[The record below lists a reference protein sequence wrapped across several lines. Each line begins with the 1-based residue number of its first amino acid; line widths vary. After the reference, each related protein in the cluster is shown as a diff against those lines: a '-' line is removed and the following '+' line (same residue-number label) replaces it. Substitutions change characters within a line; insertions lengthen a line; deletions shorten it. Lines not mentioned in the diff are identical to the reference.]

1 MKGHAMKLVVAQK
14 ERVLTA
20 KEHQIF
26 KRRLARND
34 KLPAPET
41 PSWESIFARIDERA
55 KQNGQT

>member
-34 KLPAPET
+34 KLPPPET
-41 PSWESIFARIDERA
+41 PSWEAIFARIDERA